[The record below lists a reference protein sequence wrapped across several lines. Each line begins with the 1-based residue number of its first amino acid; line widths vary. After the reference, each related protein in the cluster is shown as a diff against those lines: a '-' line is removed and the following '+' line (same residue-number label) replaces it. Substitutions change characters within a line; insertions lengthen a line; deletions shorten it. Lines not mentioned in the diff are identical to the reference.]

1 VTAKKSGIV
10 TISATGNSKTGS
22 ALITIP

>member
-10 TISATGNSKTGS
+10 TVSATANSKTGS
-22 ALITIP
+22 ALITVP